1 MGCLNTL
8 QIKAVAMLRKA
19 GGSQGGAGYCSSS
32 SRIIKQLIY
41 HKNEAARP
49 ETEDGR
55 GGEEA
60 ARVVWGAGW
69 RV

>member
-1 MGCLNTL
+1 MNGLGGVGCLNTL
-8 QIKAVAMLRKA
+8 QIKAVAMPRRA
-19 GGSQGGAGYCSSS
+19 EGRQGAGYCSSSSS

-55 GGEEA
+55 GGEED
-60 ARVVWGAGW
+60 ARVM
-69 RV
+69 